1 MSLSKRCTSILV
13 QLASS
18 SQPTSIAELRDTYKV
33 SERTIR
39 YDIKEI
45 EYWLK
50 QKDLGSIE
58 VHYGKGFTISSSEEQ
73 RTLILKKLQGHTS
86 EDHYY
91 SSEERQKIIILELL
105 NSEDPLKTAYLER
118 KLKISRG
125 TVIKE
130 LKNVEQWL
138 KKYKLTLVK
147 KPNYG
152 IKIEGRETSKR
163 NALIGLAKDFMTTEQ
178 ILGIISSIELNKE
191 VPDDK
196 HHLYNDM
203 LMSNIDM
210 ELLEKSLYKLQ
221 DLLGVHLG
229 DNSFASLFTHLAIAL
244 QRIQLGK
251 NIFFST

>member
-130 LKNVEQWL
+130 LK
-138 KKYKLTLVK
+138 
-147 KPNYG
+147 
-152 IKIEGRETSKR
+152 KR
-163 NALIGLAKDFMTTEQ
+163 GTMA
-178 ILGIISSIELNKE
+178 
-191 VPDDK
+191 
-196 HHLYNDM
+196 
-203 LMSNIDM
+203 
-210 ELLEKSLYKLQ
+210 
-221 DLLGVHLG
+221 
-229 DNSFASLFTHLAIAL
+229 
-244 QRIQLGK
+244 
-251 NIFFST
+251 